1 MSQCSY
7 LMERKYTMQGPPVNL
22 VIKAHF
28 NDNALHLS
36 GVSSAKSIHE
46 STVNKMLAWRK
57 QEKHKDEMV
66 VPSLNQVFFI
76 RVVKL

>member
-46 STVNKMLAWRK
+46 STVNKMLA
-57 QEKHKDEMV
+57 
-66 VPSLNQVFFI
+66 
-76 RVVKL
+76 